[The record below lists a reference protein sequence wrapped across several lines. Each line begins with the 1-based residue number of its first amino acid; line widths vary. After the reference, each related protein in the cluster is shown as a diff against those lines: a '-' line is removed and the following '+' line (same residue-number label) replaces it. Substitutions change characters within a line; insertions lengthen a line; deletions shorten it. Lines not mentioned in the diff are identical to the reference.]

1 MNRDSRKSLLEKV
14 VNPQVWLFCSC
25 LLTSVQFCCFLLM
38 PWEKGFCH
46 FRLQRQFSKC
56 YQHILPCPPSLLKKK
71 KKKCILATSTSNNRE
86 ASANYYWQLLMVMTC

>member
-56 YQHILPCPPSLLKKK
+56 YQHILPCPPKKKK